1 MAVCEPVRAGV
12 AFLAPRVHAMRSLTR
27 AFVALVFGVL
37 LALEAIL
44 YAGLVNAHAQRPVG
58 SDLLSFH
65 GSALQV
71 RMGQTPYWPVP
82 SKVPEGHPCHKHS
95 QAQLDLISTL
105 PEQRDLKLELLC
117 RPANLNPPF
126 FSVLLAPLT
135 VLDIAS
141 FHRLWAWLSVISS
154 LIAVWL
160 VLRELGFV
168 DRGARRRAFE
178 TWLITSAA
186 MYLWFPSW
194 ANFLFGQVSFI
205 LMLPLVLFWRA
216 MRQGRDTQAGL
227 YLGLLM
233 GIKLFFGLFLVSL
246 LLARRWRVLATA
258 LACLLLTV
266 LIGLYPVGMQAYR
279 DYMAGLG
286 QMDWAASNL
295 NGSWQAYVSR
305 FLGGSRNVPMWDAPT
320 VARWLTWGGQLVLG
334 CALLVTIGR
343 ASLVRAADGDAGLP
357 CSARRMTHT
366 DVVFALTMPAMLLMS
381 PLAWVY
387 YYSWLILPAA
397 LIWRWGNTHPRKVT
411 IRLLLL
417 LLWAMVAAPRAFLGA
432 WQVNEPLTWL
442 LDWGFYTY
450 ALLGLFMLA
459 VWLGPRA
466 QNVVLARAP

>member
-1 MAVCEPVRAGV
+1 
-12 AFLAPRVHAMRSLTR
+12 MRYLTR
-27 AFVALVFGVL
+27 ALVALAFGVL
-37 LALEAIL
+37 LALEVIL
-44 YAGLVNAHAQRPVG
+44 YAGLVNAHSQRPVN

-65 GSALQV
+65 GSALRV

-95 QAQLDLISTL
+95 QAQLELVSTL
-105 PEQRDLKLELLC
+105 PAQRDLQLELLC

-141 FHRLWAWLSVISS
+141 FNRLWACLSVISS
-154 LIAVWL
+154 LAAVWL
-160 VLRELGFV
+160 VLSEFGLVRTGT
-168 DRGARRRAFE
+168 RRRAFE
-178 TWLITSAA
+178 TWLVTSAA
-186 MYLWFPSW
+186 LYLWFPSW

-205 LMLPLVLFWRA
+205 LMLPLVLCWRA

-266 LIGLYPVGMQAYR
+266 LIGLYPVGVAAYR

-305 FLGGSRNVPMWDAPT
+305 FLGGSRNVPMWHAPM
-320 VARWLTWGGQLVLG
+320 VARWLTWAGQLVLG
-334 CALLVTIGR
+334 CALLVTI
-343 ASLVRAADGDAGLP
+343 LRAAAVRVDGDEGVSD
-357 CSARRMTHT
+357 SARRMTLT
-366 DVVFALTMPAMLLMS
+366 DLVFALTMPAMLLMS

-387 YYSWLILPAA
+387 YYSWLVLPAA
-397 LIWRWGNTHPRKVT
+397 LVWRWGNTHPRKVT

-459 VWLGPRA
+459 AWLGPRA
-466 QNVVLARAP
+466 QKVVLARGA